1 MLPNCGAR
9 IAIRCPHVSPCCGF
23 AAGKRSDDIVQ
34 MKKEVMTVINKQMAK
49 SGAAAAADDGGC
61 STMLSLCITGSQAL
75 HRAALHI
82 LAHSCSSAMAP

>member
-1 MLPNCGAR
+1 VISRSFPAVEITPIIIHKAYVSTKLPDCGAWIVIGR
-9 IAIRCPHVSPCCGF
+9 PHVQPCCCF

-61 STMLSLCITGSQAL
+61 SPPWCLYAS
-75 HRAALHI
+75 
-82 LAHSCSSAMAP
+82 